1 MPLCEYKRGQPAT
14 TDVEI
19 VLTQRH
25 STDIVLT
32 QRHSIFSQALRGAFV
47 WVQALWEPVRKSSAF
62 VWVQCLLHLWGNRV
76 PLCEYNVCRV
86 PLCEYNE
93 SLWENRVPLCEYKGT
108 RFSHRWSWPFSE
120 VSLSLSQKET
130 LSISHCLLVREG
142 ASVSFYL
149 SLSLSLRETHSL
161 SQSPLQGGEDP

>member
-47 WVQALWEPVRKSSAF
+47 SVQSE
-62 VWVQCLLHLWGNRV
+62 V
-76 PLCEYNVCRV
+76 PLG
-86 PLCEYNE
+86 
-93 SLWENRVPLCEYKGT
+93 EYK
-108 RFSHRWSWPFSE
+108 
-120 VSLSLSQKET
+120 VSSTCEEIECLCVSTMRACEEIECLCVSTKALDFLTGGADLSQ
-130 LSISHCLLVREG
+130 R
-142 ASVSFYL
+142 
-149 SLSLSLRETHSL
+149 SLYLSLRERLSL
-161 SQSPLQGGEDP
+161 YLTVS